1 MNSLLNFSRTSATE
15 FTEIDIHQ
23 VITET
28 ISLLEHQF
36 KTARIRVER
45 ELKADCPMTYG
56 NAGKLQQVFLN
67 LFVNARDAMPA
78 GGELRILTDTGDSK
92 IEILV
97 QDTGI
102 GISRENVKKI
112 YDPFFTTKA
121 AGKGTGLGP
130 FRQLR
135 NYSGAWRKYFGRQQ
149 ARRRN
154 VVQIRTPLGQEASE
168 CLNGRETFSS
178 SMMRRKFEKASSF
191 LLTSEGLSTDTAT
204 TGEEGLKKIEDNL
217 YDAVLLDLM
226 LPGKSGMEVQKDIK
240 RIDPTLPVVI
250 ITAIAALETAITAI
264 KEGSFDYVTKPWNN
278 EKLVVIVRNAIK
290 QRQLM
295 SENLQLRRALKER
308 FGYSNIIGKS
318 EKLLKVLDLVTQV
331 AASRSTILIQGE
343 SGTGKELIAKAI
355 HLKSP
360 RADRTFVP
368 VNSGSMPV
376 DLLESTLFGH
386 LRGAFTSAIASK
398 KGLFEVAD
406 QGTIF
411 FDEIGTIS
419 METQAK
425 LLRVIQE
432 KEFMRLGAT
441 DTIKVDA
448 RIIAATNV
456 DLKKLVDEG
465 RFREDLYYRLN
476 VINIQLPPLRER
488 KEDIPALVEFFTRK
502 YCEENAKPPYRFSS
516 EALKVLMDYYW
527 PGNVRELENVVERAV
542 VLSQDEIIGRDLLPE
557 SVISPSSR
565 FATLSSFPLAK
576 NTSLFEV
583 IDSFERR
590 VIIEM
595 LEQTGWSQTDAADNF
610 KIPLSTL
617 NQKIKRHGIEIK
629 KKRERPTVVPTSR

>member
-1 MNSLLNFSRTSATE
+1 M
-15 FTEIDIHQ
+15 
-23 VITET
+23 
-28 ISLLEHQF
+28 
-36 KTARIRVER
+36 
-45 ELKADCPMTYG
+45 
-56 NAGKLQQVFLN
+56 
-67 LFVNARDAMPA
+67 
-78 GGELRILTDTGDSK
+78 SK
-92 IEILV
+92 
-97 QDTGI
+97 
-102 GISRENVKKI
+102 R
-112 YDPFFTTKA
+112 
-121 AGKGTGLGP
+121 KGTVLIIDDEEE
-130 FRQLR
+130 
-135 NYSGAWRKYFGRQQ
+135 
-149 ARRRN
+149 
-154 VVQIRTPLGQEASE
+154 IRESIEL
-168 CLNGRETFSS
+168 
-178 SMMRRKFEKASSF
+178 
-191 LLTSEGLSTDTAT
+191 LLTSEGLSADTAT
-204 TGEEGLKKIEDNL
+204 SGEEGLKKIEDNL

-264 KEGSFDYVTKPWNN
+264 KEGSYDYVTKPWNN

-318 EKLLKVLDLVTQV
+318 DKILKVLDVVTQV
-331 AASRSTILIQGE
+331 AASRSTVLVQGE

-360 RADRTFVP
+360 RADKAFVA

-386 LRGAFTSAIASK
+386 VRGAFTSAIASK

-476 VINIQLPPLRER
+476 VINIQLPALRER
-488 KEDIPALVEFFTRK
+488 KEDIPSLVEFFTRK
-502 YCEENAKPPYRFSS
+502 YCDENAKPLYRFSS
-516 EALKVLMDYYW
+516 EALKVVMDYYW

-542 VLSQDEIIGRDLLPE
+542 VLSQDDIIGRDLLPE
-557 SVISPSSR
+557 TVVSPSSR

-583 IDSFERR
+583 IDAFERR

-595 LEQTGWSQTDAADNF
+595 LEQTGWSQTEAADNF

-629 KKRERPTVVPTSR
+629 RKRARPTGVPTTK

>member
-1 MNSLLNFSRTSATE
+1 MSRRKGTVLIIDDEEEIRESIELLLN
-15 FTEIDIHQ
+15 
-23 VITET
+23 
-28 ISLLEHQF
+28 
-36 KTARIRVER
+36 
-45 ELKADCPMTYG
+45 
-56 NAGKLQQVFLN
+56 
-67 LFVNARDAMPA
+67 
-78 GGELRILTDTGDSK
+78 
-92 IEILV
+92 
-97 QDTGI
+97 
-102 GISRENVKKI
+102 
-112 YDPFFTTKA
+112 
-121 AGKGTGLGP
+121 
-130 FRQLR
+130 
-135 NYSGAWRKYFGRQQ
+135 
-149 ARRRN
+149 
-154 VVQIRTPLGQEASE
+154 
-168 CLNGRETFSS
+168 
-178 SMMRRKFEKASSF
+178 
-191 LLTSEGLSTDTAT
+191 SEGMSTDTAG
-204 TGEEGLKKIEDNL
+204 TGEEGLKKIEENL
-217 YDAVLLDLM
+217 YDLVLLDLM

-250 ITAIAALETAITAI
+250 ITAIGALETAVTAI
-264 KEGSFDYVTKPWNN
+264 KDGSFDYVTKPWNN
-278 EKLVVIVRNAIK
+278 EKLIVIANNAIK

-318 EKLLKVLDLVTQV
+318 EKILKVLDLVTQV

-360 RADRTFVP
+360 RADKTFVP
-368 VNSGSMPV
+368 VNSGSMPG

-386 LRGAFTSAIASK
+386 VRGAFTSAIASR
-398 KGLFEVAD
+398 KGLFEAAD

-419 METQAK
+419 LETQAK

-432 KEFMRLGAT
+432 KEFMRLGAN

-456 DLKKLVDEG
+456 DLKRLVDEG

-476 VINIQLPPLRER
+476 VINIQLPSLRER
-488 KEDIPALVEFFTRK
+488 KEDIPALVEFFAKK
-502 YCEENAKPPYRFSS
+502 YCEENVKPIYRFSS
-516 EALKVLMDYYW
+516 EALKVLMDYHW

-557 SVISPSSR
+557 AIVSPSSR
-565 FATLSSFPLAK
+565 FATLSSFPLTK
-576 NTSLFEV
+576 DISLFEV

-595 LEQTGWSQTDAADNF
+595 LEQTGWSQTEAADNF
-610 KIPLSTL
+610 RIPLSTL

-629 KKRERPTVVPTSR
+629 KKRERPNGVTTVK

>member
-1 MNSLLNFSRTSATE
+1 MSKRKGVVLIIDDEEEIRESIEMLLS
-15 FTEIDIHQ
+15 
-23 VITET
+23 
-28 ISLLEHQF
+28 
-36 KTARIRVER
+36 
-45 ELKADCPMTYG
+45 
-56 NAGKLQQVFLN
+56 
-67 LFVNARDAMPA
+67 
-78 GGELRILTDTGDSK
+78 
-92 IEILV
+92 
-97 QDTGI
+97 
-102 GISRENVKKI
+102 
-112 YDPFFTTKA
+112 
-121 AGKGTGLGP
+121 
-130 FRQLR
+130 
-135 NYSGAWRKYFGRQQ
+135 
-149 ARRRN
+149 
-154 VVQIRTPLGQEASE
+154 
-168 CLNGRETFSS
+168 
-178 SMMRRKFEKASSF
+178 
-191 LLTSEGLSTDTAT
+191 SEGFTTDTAAD
-204 TGEEGLKKIEDNL
+204 GEEGLRKIEQNL

-240 RIDPTLPVVI
+240 RIDPTLPVII
-250 ITAIAALETAITAI
+250 ITAIGALETAVTAI
-264 KEGSFDYVTKPWNN
+264 KEGSFDYITKPWNN
-278 EKLVVIVRNAIK
+278 EKLVVIVSNAIK

-295 SENLQLRRALKER
+295 SENFQLRRALKER

-331 AASRSTILIQGE
+331 AASRSTVLIQGE

-360 RADRTFVP
+360 RADKSFVP

-386 LRGAFTSAIASK
+386 VRGAFTSAIASK
-398 KGLFEVAD
+398 RGLFEVAD

-432 KEFMRLGAT
+432 KEFMRLGAV

-448 RIIAATNV
+448 RIIAATNA
-456 DLKKLVDEG
+456 DLKQLVEEG

-488 KEDIPALVEFFTRK
+488 KEDIPALVEFFTKK
-502 YCEENAKPPYRFSS
+502 YCEENLKPPYRFSS

-542 VLSQDEIIGRDLLPE
+542 VLAQDEIIGRDLLPE
-557 SVISPSSR
+557 AITSPSSR
-565 FATLSSFPLAK
+565 FATMSSFPLSK
-576 NTSLFEV
+576 DTSLFEI
-583 IDSFERR
+583 IDAFERR

-595 LEQTGWSQTDAADNF
+595 LEQTGWSQTEAADNF

-629 KKRERPTVVPTSR
+629 KKRERPTGVPTTK